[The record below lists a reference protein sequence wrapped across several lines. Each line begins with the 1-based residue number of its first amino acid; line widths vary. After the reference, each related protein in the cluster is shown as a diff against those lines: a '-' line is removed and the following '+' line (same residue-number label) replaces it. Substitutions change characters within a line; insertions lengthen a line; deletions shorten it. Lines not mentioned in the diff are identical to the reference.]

1 MSIEKV
7 FGFFVSEV
15 SETGEKREIRV
26 LNRQGAPFKTAEAAA
41 DGANLLVK
49 DWEERF
55 EALDSKEDFC
65 MNGKMYKNTV
75 GVEKSFIWIAMPVLI
90 QEFFIYQP

>member
-1 MSIEKV
+1 MKIEKV

-15 SETGEKREIRV
+15 SETGEKREIRI

-55 EALDSKEDFC
+55 EALNSKDFA
-65 MNGKMYKNTV
+65 MGGKMYKNTA
-75 GVEKSFIWIAMPVLI
+75 GMEKSFIWIETPVLI
-90 QEFFIYQP
+90 QEFFMYQP